1 MSADSR
7 PHHRL
12 RGYEGQFRVDP
23 PGNGGKVWYRRFS
36 RVRVFAGEGLLA
48 EPIAGPQL
56 QWRELVFMPPQHPLA
71 PMTVGGSPAQPR
83 SLPLSAQDLRRA
95 ATSFDGTAGTH
106 FITADR
112 WPVLLTVDTPPISC
126 TASHRSGATA

>member
-56 QWRELVFMPPQHPLA
+56 QWRELVFVPH
-71 PMTVGGSPAQPR
+71 SSR
-83 SLPLSAQDLRRA
+83 SRLRSSSARLPNL
-95 ATSFDGTAGTH
+95 
-106 FITADR
+106 DR
-112 WPVLLTVDTPPISC
+112 CPC
-126 TASHRSGATA
+126 RHRT

>member
-1 MSADSR
+1 MAEPVR
-7 PHHRL
+7 HRQTKGAATDMFDL
-12 RGYEGQFRVDP
+12 QP
-23 PGNGGKVWYRRFS
+23 PRHISTLRFS

-71 PMTVGGSPAQPR
+71 PTTVGGSPAQPLDR
-83 SLPLSAQDLRRA
+83 CPCRRQDLRRA
-95 ATSFDGTAGTH
+95 ATSFDGTEGTH

-112 WPVLLTVDTPPISC
+112 WPVSSPLTRPRFLISV
-126 TASHRSGATA
+126 SP